1 MKTNTREFPGR
12 VYLSRLIFYFLT
24 SNVCILL
31 YLNYSATKRKRKKRE
46 PVAFSG
52 LWVGVAEGETKVW
65 KQNNNDA
72 LDGREG
78 RIKINSSFCLGR
90 FTVRYYSLWEI
101 VFLGTGLCVVGG
113 VGQRRYKAEC

>member
-1 MKTNTREFPGR
+1 MKTNTRR
-12 VYLSRLIFYFLT
+12 VYLSRLIFFNFKCVHFIVFKLFH
-24 SNVCILL
+24 NKEKEEE
-31 YLNYSATKRKRKKRE
+31 KRTCGIFR
-46 PVAFSG
+46 VMG
-52 LWVGVAEGETKVW
+52 GVAEGETKVW

-78 RIKINSSFCLGR
+78 RIKINSSFWLGW

-113 VGQRRYKAEC
+113 VGQRRYKAEF